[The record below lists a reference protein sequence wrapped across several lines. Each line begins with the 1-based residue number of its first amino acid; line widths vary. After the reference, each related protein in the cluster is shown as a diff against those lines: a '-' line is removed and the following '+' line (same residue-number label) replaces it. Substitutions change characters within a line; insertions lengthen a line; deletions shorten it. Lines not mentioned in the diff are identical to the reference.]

1 MGRVLRHG
9 RELAVLSLLTTCLA
23 LGCGGIGAGV
33 VSYRYF
39 DTPAPDDVWSRKIA
53 HWQARER
60 AQDAA
65 VQANVA
71 TPDTTVGAGPTS
83 AAPASGDSLRAKYRA
98 FRVEHRREL
107 AREIAVWVQAQSK
120 IHYIP
125 DGPID
130 HWATLAETLAHN
142 GDDCDGLELLA
153 YHFLRDLGF
162 RDDEVYRAIVYRPS
176 NGEHHMVTM
185 WFEDPND
192 PWVIDPTGA
201 MTTGMPHM
209 SEVPGWVP
217 LKLFTETAEFTV
229 EGSTVAHARAQSSQA
244 PASPAR

>member
-1 MGRVLRHG
+1 MARVLRCG
-9 RELAVLSLLTTCLA
+9 REIGVVSLLATCLA
-23 LGCGGIGAGV
+23 LGCGGMGGRA

-39 DTPAPDDVWSRKIA
+39 DAPASDDVWSRKIA
-53 HWQARER
+53 GWQDRER
-60 AQDAA
+60 AQEA
-65 VQANVA
+65 VEVSGG
-71 TPDTTVGAGPTS
+71 PSPGSTVGAGSPS
-83 AAPASGDSLRAKYRA
+83 QAPPPADSLRAKYRA
-98 FRVEHRREL
+98 FRLEHRREL
-107 AREIAVWVQAQSK
+107 AREVALWVQAQSK
-120 IHYIP
+120 IYYIP

-130 HWATLAETLAHN
+130 HWATLEETLAHN

-153 YHFLRDLGF
+153 YYFLRSLGF

-201 MTTGMPHM
+201 MTTGMPRM
-209 SEVPGWVP
+209 SEVAGWVP

-229 EGSTVAHARAQSSQA
+229 DGSTAPLGHRPSQQA